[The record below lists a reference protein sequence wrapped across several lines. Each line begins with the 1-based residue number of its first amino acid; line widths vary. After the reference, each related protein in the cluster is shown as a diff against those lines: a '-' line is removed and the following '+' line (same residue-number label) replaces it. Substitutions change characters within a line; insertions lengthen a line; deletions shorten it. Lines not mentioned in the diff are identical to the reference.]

1 MNEEEADIA
10 DEDGL
15 LRSVASQNAESIL
28 AYRRRHDDELF
39 RAKEALERRTEELDR
54 SVAALRATLD
64 ATTDGIL
71 VTDAAG
77 QVTDCNEKFTRMW
90 RIPRELAS
98 GSNERLLEA
107 MSRQAL
113 RPDHYLERIAEIYS
127 AWPEESFDTIELHD
141 GRVFERLTRIQK
153 ADDRQAGRVW
163 SFRDITE
170 RRRIDEALRDETR
183 VLEMLNQ
190 TGTVLASTL
199 DLRQLAQA
207 VTDAATQLSGA
218 EFGEFFYRVAGEG
231 GDAFELFTLS
241 GAPRQSFELLAQ
253 PPATSLL
260 GATLHG
266 KCVVRSDD
274 ILLDPRYHSLSPDQG
289 GRPGPPPVRSY
300 LAVPVISRGGETI
313 GGLLFGHRDAGVF
326 SDRTERIV
334 VSVAAQAG
342 IAIDNARLYD
352 DVRRV
357 ALEREQLVEA
367 ERAARSE
374 SERIGRMK
382 DEFLAT
388 LSHELRTPLNAM
400 LGWSHIL
407 LSGKIKPEDF
417 NRGLEAIARN
427 ARAQTRLIE
436 DLLDMNRIV
445 SGKVRLDVQYLDLA
459 TVISAAVE
467 SVRPSADAKQI
478 RLVQVLDP
486 RAGPVA
492 GDPNRLQQVVWNL
505 LSNAIKFTPKGG
517 RISVTLARV
526 ESCVEATIADS
537 GMGIGAGFLPQVFDR
552 FRQSDS
558 SSTRQ
563 HGGLGLG
570 LSIVKHLVELHGG
583 TVRAFSAGADEG
595 ASFTVSL
602 PVAAVQPDLAGKA
615 TDSCDA
621 GQGFRDDAARLEGV
635 KILVIDDEP
644 DARHLVEQVLIQ
656 CGATVATA
664 GSADD
669 GLAAVAE
676 RRPDIIVSDI
686 GMPGKDGYEFIKQV
700 RRLEAADGGGTPAIA
715 LTAFARPDDRTKALM
730 AGYQV
735 HLSKPIAPLEL
746 VATIVGLAAAPRVG
760 AGAR

>member
-1 MNEEEADIA
+1 
-10 DEDGL
+10 
-15 LRSVASQNAESIL
+15 
-28 AYRRRHDDELF
+28 
-39 RAKEALERRTEELDR
+39 
-54 SVAALRATLD
+54 
-64 ATTDGIL
+64 
-71 VTDAAG
+71 
-77 QVTDCNEKFTRMW
+77 MW
-90 RIPRELAS
+90 RIPRDLAS
-98 GSNERLLEA
+98 GSNERLLQA

-113 RPDHYLERIAEIYS
+113 RPDQYLERIAEIYRS
-127 AWPEESFDTIELHD
+127 WPGETFDTIELHD
-141 GRVFERLTRIQK
+141 GRVFERFTRIQK
-153 ADDRQAGRVW
+153 ADDRPAGRVW

-183 VLEMLNQ
+183 VLEMLNH
-190 TGTVLASTL
+190 TGTAIASTL
-199 DLRQLAQA
+199 DLQQLVQA

-218 EFGEFFYRVAGEG
+218 EFGAFFYRVAGEG

-241 GAPRQSFELLAQ
+241 GAPRQSFAQ
-253 PPATSLL
+253 LVGPPATPLF
-260 GATLHG
+260 GATLHSR
-266 KCVVRSDD
+266 CMVRSDD
-274 ILLDPRYHSLSPDQG
+274 ILLDPRYRSLAPHQG
-289 GRPGPPPVRSY
+289 MTPADPPLRSY
-300 LAVPVISRGGETI
+300 LAVPVISRGGDTI
-313 GGLLFGHRDAGVF
+313 GGLLLGHPEAGVF
-326 SDRTERIV
+326 NDRTERIV

-445 SGKVRLDVQYLDLA
+445 SGKVRLDVQSLDLA
-459 TVISAAVE
+459 TVIGAAVE

-486 RAGPVA
+486 RAGPVS

-505 LSNAIKFTPKGG
+505 LSNAIKFTPRGG

-526 ESCVEATIADS
+526 ESCVEATIADN

-558 SSTRQ
+558 SITRQ

-570 LSIVKHLVELHGG
+570 LSIVKQLVELHGG
-583 TVRAFSAGADEG
+583 TVRAFSAGTGAG

-615 TDSCDA
+615 PYPTEPEH
-621 GQGFRDDAARLEGV
+621 GFRGYGARLEGV

-664 GSADD
+664 GSADE
-669 GLAAVAE
+669 GLAALAE
-676 RRPDIIVSDI
+676 RRPDIIISDI
-686 GMPGKDGYEFIKQV
+686 GMPGKDGYEFIHQV
-700 RRLEAADGGGTPAIA
+700 RRLDIADGGGTPAIA
-715 LTAFARPDDRTKALM
+715 LTAFARSEDRTKALL

-735 HLSKPIAPLEL
+735 HLSKPIAPGEL
-746 VATIVGLAAAPRVG
+746 VATIVGLAAVPRVG
-760 AGAR
+760 ASAR